1 MTTSIKPS
9 TSITYF
15 VYCRDTVQWV
25 AQVRDCIESHEI
37 GTPQFRLGLWRQT
50 FDTPSYKKL
59 FQPPE
64 ESQWEYTLPGTL
76 DIVTD
81 RALSKSYI
89 AILSEDEK
97 TTIKADIKSIV
108 ERGDGM
114 VWKDEREGVFE
125 YPYKTYVVLSKKS

>member
-1 MTTSIKPS
+1 M
-9 TSITYF
+9 Y
-15 VYCRDTVQWV
+15 YRGAAQWV
-25 AQVRDCIESHEI
+25 AQLRVRIESHEK
-37 GTPQFRLGLWRQT
+37 GTPQFRLGLWRQA
-50 FDTPSYKKL
+50 FDTPSYKKF

-89 AILSEDEK
+89 TILSEEEK
-97 TTIKADIKSIV
+97 TSVKVDIKGIV

-114 VWKDEREGVFE
+114 VWKDEKEGVFE
-125 YPYKTYVVLSKKS
+125 YPYKTYVVLSKRS